1 MDNATTVPEKGLP
14 STIKYSW
21 ELDQVP
27 LALASGLI
35 STGIFMVD
43 GKLWRPLLL
52 VGYSNRY

>member
-21 ELDQVP
+21 ELDPVLT
-27 LALASGLI
+27 LALVSGLI

-43 GKLWRPLLL
+43 GKL
-52 VGYSNRY
+52 

>member
-1 MDNATTVPEKGLP
+1 MDKATTVPEKGLP

-21 ELDQVP
+21 ELEQVP

-43 GKLWRPLLL
+43 GKL
-52 VGYSNRY
+52 